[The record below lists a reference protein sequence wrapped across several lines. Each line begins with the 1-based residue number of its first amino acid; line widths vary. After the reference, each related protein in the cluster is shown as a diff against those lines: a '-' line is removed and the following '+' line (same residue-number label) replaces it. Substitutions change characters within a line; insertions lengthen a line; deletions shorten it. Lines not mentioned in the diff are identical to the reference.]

1 MSSSAA
7 SITGSKASG
16 SGLRNPWIQLIAG
29 VVCMA
34 MIANLQYGWTVFV
47 DPIGAK
53 HGWGRAAIQ
62 VSFAVFVIVETW
74 LVPFEAALVD
84 KYGPRVMVAIGGLL
98 AGLAWVID
106 SKANS
111 LPMLYTGGVVAGI
124 GAGIV
129 YGTCIGNALKWF
141 GGRRGLAA
149 GLTSA
154 GFGAG
159 AAISVIP
166 LTLMIKM
173 SGYERTFLTFGII
186 QGGIILVASML
197 LIKPPESKPADVKK
211 PNVLQGTRDFTPPEV
226 LKSPVFWVMYVM
238 FVMVASGGLTAVAQ
252 LGSIAKDYYIDNIPV
267 TIFGITAAALTYALS
282 LNNIMNGITR
292 PLLGFISDKI
302 GRETTMFG
310 AFLLEGIGIFAL
322 MKFGTTP
329 VSFVLLSGVVF
340 FAWGEIYSIFPATT
354 RDHFGQTF
362 ATTNYGMLYT
372 AKGSAALLV
381 PLASVITAATGSW
394 TLTLMIAAALNIVA
408 AIMAIAV
415 LRPLRIREIG
425 AQKRSTPIAATMK
438 AAT

>member
-1 MSSSAA
+1 MMTS
-7 SITGSKASG
+7 TGATAPSRLA
-16 SGLRNPWIQLIAG
+16 NPWFQLICG

-47 DPIGAK
+47 DPIGAA

-62 VSFAVFVIVETW
+62 VSFTIFVLVETW

-84 KYGPRVMVAIGGLL
+84 RYGPRIMVAVGGSL
-98 AGLAWVID
+98 AGLAWIVD
-106 SKANS
+106 AHAAS
-111 LPMLYTGGVVAGI
+111 LPVLYLGGALAGV

-141 GGRRGLAA
+141 SGRRGLAA
-149 GLTSA
+149 GCTSA

-159 AAISVIP
+159 AAITVIP
-166 LTLMIKM
+166 LTLMIKN
-173 SGYERTFLTFGII
+173 SGYEATFQTFGLA
-186 QGGIILVASML
+186 QGIIIIVAAMFLVT
-197 LIKPPESKPADVKK
+197 PPKSVPAQAAKVN
-211 PNVLQGTRDFTPPEV
+211 PNILQGTRDYAPAQT

-238 FVMVASGGLTAVAQ
+238 FVLVASGGLTAVAQ

-267 TIFGITAAALTYALS
+267 TIFGITAVALTYALS

-292 PLLGFISDKI
+292 PLLGFISDRL
-302 GRETTMFG
+302 GREMTMCG

-329 VSFVLLSGVVF
+329 TSFVLLSGVVF

-354 RDHFGQTF
+354 RDHFGQKF

-372 AKGSAALLV
+372 AKGTAALLV
-381 PLASVITAATGSW
+381 PLASVVTAATGSW
-394 TLTLMIAAALNIVA
+394 SATLMIAAAFNIIA
-408 AIMAIAV
+408 AFMAIGI
-415 LRPLRIREIG
+415 LRPLRRRELERQG
-425 AQKRSTPIAATMK
+425 SVPATM
-438 AAT
+438 ASPSLTPAV

>member
-1 MSSSAA
+1 MPTA
-7 SITGSKASG
+7 
-16 SGLRNPWIQLIAG
+16 LRNPWVQLIAG

-53 HGWGRAAIQ
+53 NGWGRAAIQ
-62 VSFAVFVIVETW
+62 VSFTIFVLVETW

-84 KYGPRVMVAIGGLL
+84 KYGPRIMVAAGGIL

-106 SKANS
+106 SYANS
-111 LPMLYTGGVVAGI
+111 LVTLYIAAAIAGV

-141 GGRRGLAA
+141 AGRRGLAA

-159 AAISVIP
+159 AAVTVIP
-166 LTLMIKM
+166 LTLMIKN
-173 SGYERTFLTFGII
+173 SGYQHTFLFFGIL
-186 QGGIILVASML
+186 QGLVILAASMI
-197 LIKPPESKPADVKK
+197 LIKPPKAPAEAAKIN
-211 PNVLQGTRDFTPPEV
+211 PRVLQGKRDYAPAET
-226 LKSPVFWVMYVM
+226 LRSPVFWVMYVM
-238 FVMVASGGLTAVAQ
+238 FVMVGAGGLMAVAQ
-252 LGSIAKDYYIDNIPV
+252 LGPIAKDYYIDNIPV
-267 TIFGITAAALTYALS
+267 TIFGITAVALTYALS

-292 PLLGFISDKI
+292 PLLGFVSDRL
-302 GRETTMFG
+302 GRELTMFI
-310 AFLLEGIGIFAL
+310 AFLVEGIGIFAL

-354 RDHFGQTF
+354 RDHFGQKF

-372 AKGSAALLV
+372 AKGTAALLV
-381 PLASVITAATGSW
+381 PFASVITAATGNW
-394 TLTLMIAAALNIVA
+394 TAALGIAAVLNIIA
-408 AIMAIAV
+408 ALLAIFV
-415 LRPLRIREIG
+415 LRPLRVREIHNDSG
-425 AQKRSTPIAATMK
+425 VTSMSSPATAATVG
-438 AAT
+438 